1 MTRDDAEARAFVG
14 LGGNIGDRLA
24 TLRSATQM
32 LARDLPRTQLLAAS
46 SIYETRPVGPSR
58 RTFFNAVVEL
68 RTRSTPLALLE
79 QLLAIE
85 QQHGRERR
93 RKWDART
100 LDLDL
105 LRVLRADGARWT
117 DVKVESK
124 PLRLPH
130 PRMMER
136 DFVLVPLVELTG
148 TDMILGGQ
156 TLGERLAQLNPE
168 EKTVLRRLDE
178 GLLGDRTV
186 GGAQDDTS
194 VLGSALQRHTNP
206 EGG

>member
-1 MTRDDAEARAFVG
+1 MIGDEAEVRAFVG
-14 LGGNIGDRLA
+14 LGGNLGDRLA
-24 TLRSATQM
+24 TLRSAVEV
-32 LARDLPRTQLLAAS
+32 LARDLPGTQLRAMS

-58 RTFFNAVVEL
+58 RAFFNAVVEL

-79 QLLAIE
+79 LLLAIE

-105 LRVLRADGARWT
+105 LLVQRADETRWT
-117 DVKVESK
+117 GVEIESEQ
-124 PLRLPH
+124 LRLPH
-130 PRMMER
+130 PRMIER

-148 TDMILGGQ
+148 ASMLLGDR
-156 TLGERLAQLNPE
+156 TLGEWLARLNTD

-178 GLLGDRTV
+178 GLLDDRAE

-194 VLGSALQRHTNP
+194 MLGSALQRKTNP